1 MCGVFRSK
9 FYYWRC
15 FCCFLSF
22 PAVNSCSLLDL
33 PYAFD
38 LNNCYYFRVNEPLK
52 QKVLCFFR
60 TAVLLRKMTDPFKYI
75 NRSVKRCCHFI

>member
-22 PAVNSCSLLDL
+22 PAVNSCSLLHFLDPLVLNDQHDL

-52 QKVLCFFR
+52 QKVVWILGQLFC
-60 TAVLLRKMTDPFKYI
+60 
-75 NRSVKRCCHFI
+75 SVK